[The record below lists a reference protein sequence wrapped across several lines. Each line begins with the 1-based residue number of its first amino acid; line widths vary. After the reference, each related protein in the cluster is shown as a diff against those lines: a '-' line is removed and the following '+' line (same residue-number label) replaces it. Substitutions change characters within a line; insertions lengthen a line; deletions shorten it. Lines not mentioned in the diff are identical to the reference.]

1 MTFRKALAYAL
12 LLAALAAV
20 AWLGWSAARASMQ
33 ARLALA
39 DLNRIEAV
47 ARDLKIES
55 LPALNEQV
63 AALDLHLT
71 STRTAARP
79 FLWLASRLGW
89 LPSIGPSLRALSPL
103 LNMAVDMAG
112 GGHQTLDALE
122 PILAL
127 AGSPG
132 HEDLIAQAVLA
143 LATAAPE
150 LAAAETRVARAEQE
164 RAAIREPLH
173 PRLASLIGRLDR
185 VLSLERT
192 GLQAAQAAPALL
204 GANGPR
210 TYLILAQNN
219 HELRG
224 TGGFISAIGFVRLD
238 GGRITDLTLADSYTV
253 DNFEQPHPQPPPALS
268 EQMGAQLLLL
278 RDSNWSPDFPA
289 TAQVARALFEQ
300 DQGIGTDGAIALD
313 LEATRL
319 MVGALGPLS
328 LAGVAEPITAENAI
342 ATMKQAWQAPATS
355 QESLQTGDPG
365 GTRDWWLNRK
375 DFMAELM
382 TTALGK
388 LESGADLDPAVL
400 ARALLAMLEER
411 HLQIAVD
418 DPALSEL
425 LAERGWD
432 GALLPREGN
441 DFLAVVDSNVG
452 FNKANAAVQQ
462 EIAYG
467 VNEASNGIEA
477 TLTLTYTHTASAL
490 PASEPCDRT
499 PRYGSSYDDL
509 IQRCF
514 WDYLRVYVPAGS
526 ELLVADGLRRA
537 TAAPG
542 EQNTTVLAGDFVL
555 RPSEQHTVTL
565 RYRLPIAAGNAPYR
579 LDVRKQAGTLA
590 PPLSVAVGQC
600 QWSSVLDRDHTFE
613 CSTGTEMSPRD
624 PIQARATSFDWQ
636 RASVLGALALVVL
649 GLWFRGGQRA
659 TRVTP
664 SGGEKDEKFR
674 P

>member
-1 MTFRKALAYAL
+1 MNSRKAFAYGL
-12 LLAALAAV
+12 LLAILAV
-20 AWLGWSAARASMQ
+20 VIWLGWSAARASMQ
-33 ARLALA
+33 ARLALT
-39 DLNRIEAV
+39 DLIRIEAI
-47 ARDLKIES
+47 ARDPKTEA
-55 LPALNEQV
+55 LPALKEQV
-63 AALDLHLT
+63 VALDTHLAA
-71 STRTAARP
+71 TRTAARP

-89 LPSIGPSLRALSPL
+89 LPSVGSSVRALPL
-103 LNMAVDMAG
+103 LLDVAADMAG
-112 GGHQTLDALE
+112 GGHQALDALA
-122 PILAL
+122 PMPAL
-127 AGSPG
+127 ASSPNQG
-132 HEDLIAQAVLA
+132 DMIVQAVSA
-143 LATAAPE
+143 LAAAAPE
-150 LAAAETRVARAEQE
+150 LAAAEARLARAEQE
-164 RAAIREPLH
+164 RAAIAGPLH
-173 PRLASLIGRLDR
+173 PRLASLLKRVDR
-185 VLSLERT
+185 ILPLARN

-238 GGRITDLTLADSYTV
+238 GGRIADLTLADSYTV

-278 RDSNWSPDFPA
+278 RDSNWSPDFPT

-300 DQGIGTDGAIALD
+300 DQGVGTDGALALD
-313 LEATRL
+313 LEASRL

-328 LAGVAEPITAENAI
+328 LAGIAEPITAENAI
-342 ATMKQAWQAPATS
+342 STMKQAWQAPSTG

-365 GTRDWWLNRK
+365 GSRDWWLKRK

-388 LESGADLDPAVL
+388 LQSGADLDPASL

-411 HLQIAVD
+411 HLQIALD
-418 DPALSEL
+418 DPSLADI

-432 GALLPREGN
+432 GALQPQQGN

-462 EIAYG
+462 EIAYEVG
-467 VNEASNGIEA
+467 GGPNGIEA
-477 TLTLTYTHTASAL
+477 TLTVTYTHTAPAL

-509 IQRCF
+509 IQRCL

-526 ELLVADGLRRA
+526 EMLAADGLRRA

-565 RYRLPIAAGNAPYR
+565 RYRLPITAGNTPYR

-590 PPLSVAVGQC
+590 PGLSVAVGQC
-600 QWSSVLDRDHTFE
+600 RWKSVLDRDRTFE
-613 CSTGTEMSPRD
+613 CSTGTVVSSHS
-624 PIQARATSFDWQ
+624 PIQTRAASFIWQ
-636 RASVLGALALVVL
+636 RDLVLGVS
-649 GLWFRGGQRA
+649 GLWILGGWRI
-659 TRVTP
+659 R
-664 SGGEKDEKFR
+664 
-674 P
+674 